1 MKCLGSI
8 SAVAPDFRTTLSEVK
23 RVKAVKE
30 GKEKSRPCGF

>member
-1 MKCLGSI
+1 
-8 SAVAPDFRTTLSEVK
+8 VAPDYRTIPSEVK